1 MNERMGMYEI
11 FAESRL
17 SYEEVISAMIESTNI
32 PAEKIG
38 SDYDFYDP
46 LVKDTN
52 LVLGVKVGYFEEGY
66 LSFISL
72 ASMPE
77 MQAREYYRMCSQL
90 AFNLNVNVAVYNL
103 AGDFGDMIVFRPN
116 GFYQEATEDSHSD
129 NGLFIRIHGDD
140 KLLNTLV

>member
-17 SYEEVISAMIESTNI
+17 SYEEVISAIIKSTNI
-32 PAEKIG
+32 TAEKIG

-52 LVLGVKVGYFEEGY
+52 LVLGMKVQYFEEGY
-66 LSFISL
+66 LSFIGL

-103 AGDFGDMIVFRPN
+103 AGGFGDMIVFCPN

-129 NGLFIRIHGDD
+129 NGLFIRIYGDE